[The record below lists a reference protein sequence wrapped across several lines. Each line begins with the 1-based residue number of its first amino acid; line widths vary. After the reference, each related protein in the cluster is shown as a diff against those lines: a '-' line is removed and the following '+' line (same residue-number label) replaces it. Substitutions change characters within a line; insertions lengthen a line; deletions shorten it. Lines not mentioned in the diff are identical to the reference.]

1 MSEHGMKL
9 VGHVSRDYHPSA
21 SWVRVS
27 VMQIDGIPLSL
38 KAHRGSFAKEL
49 FVKDRCVQVTLS
61 CKHNSY
67 RYAVTEVYSTQQD
80 WADAEDRVMSKI
92 AVKQAA
98 NHPCVKYGCRKEAT
112 KESWEDEEGGCRR
125 TGGFRI
131 DGKTTRYFEESKE
144 PTEDHVSFYIGSRY
158 YSNYEQKKKLG
169 PVLREA
175 LDMTDREA
183 ASYMQDYGFW
193 VVCRASQFA
202 KFMVYRDRVG
212 ITNGFIDLRVQI
224 EGSSKKTNQINV
236 CDRG

>member
-1 MSEHGMKL
+1 MSDHGMKL
-9 VGHVSRDYHPSA
+9 IGQVSSDLHRTA

-38 KAHRGSFAKEL
+38 KVHRGSYAREL
-49 FVKDRCVQVTLS
+49 FVKGRAVEITQSTT
-61 CKHNSY
+61 HNTY
-67 RYAVTEVYSTQQD
+67 RYNITEVYSTQQD
-80 WADAEDRVMSKI
+80 WADAEARVMTDLMRRRNKT
-92 AVKQAA
+92 
-98 NHPCVKYGCRKEAT
+98 HPCTKYGCRKKIAE
-112 KESWEDEEGGCRR
+112 EDERNGCRR
-125 TGGFRI
+125 Y
-131 DGKTTRYFEESKE
+131 TTTHYFEESQEE
-144 PTEDHVSFYIGSRY
+144 PTEEHVSFYIGSRY
-158 YSNYEQKKKLG
+158 YGNLEQKKKLG

-175 LDMTDREA
+175 LDMTSREA
-183 ASYMQDYGFW
+183 DSYMQDYGFW